1 MKAIK
6 HWKEFFV
13 MADERE
19 EMEANRINKRAFHL
33 MLVLNLI
40 LSYFMLSLDTA
51 ASMHDLDPTPF
62 RYISPISMAICI
74 IVVVCSMYTVIAQT
88 KKGIMGYPKFVNVDT
103 FPTGT
108 AMGIALV
115 GAAAA
120 GIILFATT
128 CIAEISLVGISEVF
142 WVEDFLTA
150 LALAIAVFIGI
161 AVMLYALY
169 KSAKKQQDA
178 ILAKLE
184 D

>member
-51 ASMHDLDPTPF
+51 ASMHDLDRTPF
-62 RYISPISMAICI
+62 LYIGPICMVLCL
-74 IVVVCSMYTVIAQT
+74 IVVVCAMYATIAQT

-103 FPTGT
+103 FPTST
-108 AMGIALV
+108 AVGIAAV
-115 GAAAA
+115 GGVGA
-120 GIILFATT
+120 GIILFVTQ
-128 CIAEISLVGISEVF
+128 ILAEIMLVGISEVF
-142 WVEDFLTA
+142 WVTDVLIA
-150 LALAIAVFIGI
+150 LPLALAVFVGI
-161 AVMLYALY
+161 AVMLYVVY
-169 KSAKKQQDA
+169 KSARKHQER
-178 ILAKLE
+178 ILADLE
-184 D
+184 S

>member
-1 MKAIK
+1 
-6 HWKEFFV
+6 

-19 EMEANRINKRAFHL
+19 EIEANRITKRGFCL
-33 MLVLNLI
+33 MLLLNVI
-40 LSYFMLSLDTA
+40 LAYFLLSLDVA
-51 ASMHDLDPTPF
+51 ANMHDLDPTPF
-62 RYISPISMAICI
+62 RYISPITMAICI

-88 KKGIMGYPKFVNVDT
+88 KRGIMGYPKFVSVDT
-103 FPTGT
+103 FPTST

-115 GAAAA
+115 GAVAA

-142 WVEDFLTA
+142 WMADFLTA

-161 AVMLYALY
+161 AVMLYAVY
-169 KSAKKQQDA
+169 KSAKKKQEE
-178 ILAKLE
+178 ILAMLE